1 VCLAAWFAATPRTIR
16 AAAGLPRPDHVVI
29 VIEENH
35 SFQEIYNSSSAPFIN
50 SLVPEGALFTQS
62 FAVEHPSEPNYL
74 DFFSGA
80 NQGVTDD
87 SCPHSFSTANLG
99 AQLFAAALSFGGYS
113 EDLPSVGSTVCTS
126 GSYAARSH
134 RAMPGSGTTSVPTIS
149 GPRRTTAS

>member
-1 VCLAAWFAATPRTIR
+1 MNLKSLHQTALVVFAGCVMAFIGTAPRPTR

-35 SFQEIYNSSSAPFIN
+35 SFQEIYNSPSAPNIN

-74 DFFSGA
+74 DLFSGS

-99 AQLFAAALSFGGYS
+99 AQLFGASLSF
-113 EDLPSVGSTVCTS
+113 
-126 GSYAARSH
+126 
-134 RAMPGSGTTSVPTIS
+134 
-149 GPRRTTAS
+149 